1 MKVILKLSHA
11 LWNSKKKR
19 DLSNFFLKRTKLAI
33 QKLSLRETGREKK
46 KMVKNRRFFLGQFNH
61 FELLV
66 RPIIHCFRDARQA
79 ADPLKDFC
87 PEVGRS
93 RFLSMECT
101 FLASLSRKLL
111 RIFLHVKQHLKV
123 SKKYG

>member
-1 MKVILKLSHA
+1 MELE
-11 LWNSKKKR
+11 KKR
-19 DLSNFFLKRTKLAI
+19 DLSHFFLKRTKLVI

-46 KMVKNRRFFLGQFNH
+46 MVKNRRFFLGQLNH

-101 FLASLSRKLL
+101 FFSISLSPRKLS

-123 SKKYG
+123 STKYG

>member
-19 DLSNFFLKRTKLAI
+19 DLSNFFLKRTKLVI

-101 FLASLSRKLL
+101 FFSISLASSREYFYMSNN
-111 RIFLHVKQHLKV
+111 I
-123 SKKYG
+123 